1 MHCPR
6 LRNSLGRHKPPI
18 KSSRKMI
25 DGHIAELPRRGVV
38 SVSGPDAETF
48 LDGLVTNDVTG
59 LAQGSAGYGA
69 LLTPQGKILFDFV
82 VFRDGERFLFDRPT
96 AAVPYFV
103 KRLGFYKL
111 RADVEIQDLSQSHRV
126 AAAWGSPQ
134 PPQITGTL
142 AVDPRLKS
150 LGFRMIV
157 AADQALPV
165 GGYASADEADY
176 DAHRIAA
183 GIPEGE
189 VDFAYGQSFPHD
201 IDMDQLAGI
210 AFDKGCYIGQEVVS
224 RMEHRGTARR
234 RMVQILAASPIPPA
248 GAEITADE
256 TPVGVIASSSEHAG
270 LAMVRLDRA
279 KAAIEAGTPLLA
291 RGMPVEISI
300 PDWADFGLSDANSDQ

>member
-1 MHCPR
+1 
-6 LRNSLGRHKPPI
+6 
-18 KSSRKMI
+18 MI

-38 SVSGPDAETF
+38 SVSGPDSEKF
-48 LDGLVTNDVTG
+48 LDGLVTNDVTS

-69 LLTPQGKILFDFV
+69 LLTPQGKILFDFI
-82 VFRDGERFLFDRPT
+82 VFRDGERFLFDLPKP
-96 AAVPYFV
+96 AVSDFV
-103 KRLGFYKL
+103 RRLSFYKL
-111 RADVEIQDLSQSHRV
+111 RADVEIKDLSQSHRI
-126 AAAWGSPQ
+126 AAAWGSPN
-134 PPQITGTL
+134 PPPITGVL

-165 GGYASADEADY
+165 GDYACTNEADY
-176 DAHRIAA
+176 DAHRISA

-189 VDFAYGQSFPHD
+189 VDFSYGQSFPHD
-201 IDMDQLAGI
+201 INMDQLTGV

-248 GAEITADE
+248 GAEITAHE

-270 LAMVRLDRA
+270 LAMVRLDRIR
-279 KAAIEAGTPLLA
+279 AAIKAGTPLLA
-291 RGMPVEISI
+291 RGIPVEISI
-300 PDWADFGLSDANSDQ
+300 PDWANFGLSDANSDQ